1 MRKLEP
7 VEQTTLDILH
17 REGPLCPGS
26 GTDLPRLVVRK
37 VFDSLVRKKRATVEA
52 TDDGPRYSAIPG
64 VEL

>member
-7 VEQTTLDILH
+7 IEQTALDILH

-26 GTDLPRLVVRK
+26 ENDLPRRVVRK
-37 VFDSLVRKKRATVEA
+37 VFDDLVRKKRATVEA

-64 VEL
+64 VLS